1 CRHPV
6 HGTPTQHTGSTH
18 PAPKRDRPDH
28 LTTRRGSQRAS
39 GPHLQA
45 ELLLEQ
51 GDVLGRAH
59 AVLNEAQ
66 SAVGIDREGG
76 TDGALH
82 DPAVHVLLTPG
93 PVGAHD
99 FVGLVRGEVVGEVL
113 LATKRSSSGTGSG
126 ETPITRYPESRNS
139 WWLS

>member
-1 CRHPV
+1 MAHSRVRLMRNVTSVFFFSSRRRHTRWP
-6 HGTPTQHTGSTH
+6 
-18 PAPKRDRPDH
+18 RDWSSDVCSSDL

-59 AVLNEAQ
+59 AVLHEAQ

-82 DPAVHVLLTPG
+82 DPAVHVLLAPG
-93 PVGAHD
+93 PVGAHED
-99 FVGLVRGEVVGEVL
+99 RKSVV
-113 LATKRSSSGTGSG
+113 
-126 ETPITRYPESRNS
+126 
-139 WWLS
+139 